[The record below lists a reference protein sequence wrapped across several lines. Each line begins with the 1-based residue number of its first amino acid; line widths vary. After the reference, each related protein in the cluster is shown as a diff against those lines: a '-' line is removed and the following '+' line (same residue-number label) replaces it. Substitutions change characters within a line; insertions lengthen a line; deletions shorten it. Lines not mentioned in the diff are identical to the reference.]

1 MKRFIVTIQIL
12 WLFSILAVDA
22 QRNRDKVL
30 LREVQVLTLY
40 KGQYT
45 TGRRSN
51 PVPQIKCV
59 GGNACRD
66 IQPEVIQC
74 RQVGWDGREAQWECK
89 AELEDMYR
97 LGKTIVNCEGY
108 DYPDDPYI
116 LAGSCGV
123 EYDLHRT
130 AKYRAQTGTNHRQDQ
145 TAPPP
150 LFTGGLLSWLLNS
163 SLTSWITNNP
173 LTSWVHRFPF
183 SILFGSSSSSF
194 RREDCEFD
202 ILFRTFYNYGLEHGA
217 RRLVRQSRRVA
228 VMVIRLLKSVIDS
241 VLKSCLGGG
250 SRSGSGRSSQST
262 YGDGPGGGSG
272 GGGGGGPSAPPYEPP
287 PPYSPQSDNSA
298 HSTNRPGFWSGLGL
312 GGLLG
317 SRMSANRNYSRTRY
331 PNAYDEPTSS
341 SSSSPSS
348 SSWSRPSTSSSS
360 SSSQRRTTTGYGGTK
375 RR

>member
-1 MKRFIVTIQIL
+1 MKRFLVTILIFFL
-12 WLFSILAVDA
+12 LSVLAADA

-130 AKYRAQTGTNHRQDQ
+130 AKYRAQTGTGNHRQDQ

-150 LFTGGLLSWLLNS
+150 LFTGGLLSWLFNS
-163 SLTSWITNNP
+163 PLTSWITNNP

-183 SILFGSSSSSF
+183 SILFGSSGSSF
-194 RREDCEFD
+194 RREDSSFGHSTSTGWSMAHVVWY
-202 ILFRTFYNYGLEHGA
+202 IVLGLFIY
-217 RRLVRQSRRVA
+217 S
-228 VMVIRLLKSVIDS
+228 I
-241 VLKSCLGGG
+241 LKSCLGGG
-250 SRSGSGRSSQST
+250 RQSGSARSSQST
-262 YGDGPGGGSG
+262 YGDGPGGGGSGG
-272 GGGGGGPSAPPYEPP
+272 GGGGGGPSAPPYEAP
-287 PPYSPQSDNSA
+287 PPYSPQSDDST

-331 PNAYDEPTSS
+331 PNGYDEPASS
-341 SSSSPSS
+341 SSSSSS
-348 SSWSRPSTSSSS
+348 SSWSRPSTSASS